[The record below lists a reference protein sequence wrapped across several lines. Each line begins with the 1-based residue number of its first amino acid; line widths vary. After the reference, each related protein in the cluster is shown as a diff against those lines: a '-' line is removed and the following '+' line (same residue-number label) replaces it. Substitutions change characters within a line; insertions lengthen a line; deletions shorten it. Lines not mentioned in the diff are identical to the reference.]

1 MEKLVIAASAKL
13 EAEIKQLKE
22 YFEENGYQVI
32 NYPKKINI
40 NDDQEYKNTYIK
52 YFESLKETD
61 ILFILNEDKNG
72 IEGYIGAETFAEL
85 SFCIAQNLLNKE
97 NKQIYL
103 LKKPSKEVACYI
115 EIEKFINL
123 GWIKIFKKEEY

>member
-1 MEKLVIAASAKL
+1 MKKLVIASSAKFQ
-13 EAEIKQLKE
+13 EEIKQWKKI
-22 YFEENGYQVI
+22 FEEKGYNVI

-40 NDDQEYKNTYIK
+40 NDNQEYKDTYIR
-52 YFESLKETD
+52 YFKSLKETD

-85 SFCIAQNLLNKE
+85 SFCVAQNLVNKE
-97 NKQIYL
+97 KKQIYL
-103 LKKPSKEVACYI
+103 LKKPSEEVACYI

-123 GWIKIFKKEEY
+123 GWIKIFEKIIY